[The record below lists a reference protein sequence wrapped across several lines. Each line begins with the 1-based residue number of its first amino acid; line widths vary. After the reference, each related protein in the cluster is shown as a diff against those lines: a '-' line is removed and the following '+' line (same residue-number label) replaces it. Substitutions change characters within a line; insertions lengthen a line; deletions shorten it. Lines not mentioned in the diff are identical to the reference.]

1 MKKITIKNRKGLKLV
16 ILPEIKPKQKGLVFI
31 MHGFGGFK
39 EQKHIQ
45 AMANAFKKEKYSI
58 VRFDTTNS
66 LGESGGKTI
75 KATITQYYNDLK
87 DVINWSSK
95 QNWYIEPFT
104 LAGHSA
110 GGQCILFFAENYPL
124 KVKAL
129 VPFGANISS
138 QLLRRVFSKKE
149 LDVWKNKGYK
159 ERVSHSKAGV
169 IIKTSWLFML
179 DMDKYD
185 ILKKTHELTMPI
197 LLIVGSQDDS
207 CPVYQ
212 QRMLYKKLPGP
223 KELNIIKG
231 APHTFREN
239 KHLIIL
245 KRLIKA
251 WVKKY
256 L

>member
-16 ILPEIKPKQKGLVFI
+16 ILPEINPKQKGLVFV

-45 AMANAFKKEKYSI
+45 AMADAFKKEKYSV

-66 LGESGGKTI
+66 IGESVGKTI
-75 KATITQYYNDLK
+75 KATITQYYYDLK
-87 DVINWSSK
+87 DVVDWASK
-95 QNWYIEPFT
+95 QKWYRQPFC

-110 GGQCILFFAENYPL
+110 GGECILLFAENYPH

-129 VPFGANISS
+129 VAFGTNISGR
-138 QLLRRVFSKKE
+138 LFRKVFSSRE
-149 LDVWKNKGYK
+149 LDAWKDKGFQT
-159 ERVSHSKAGV
+159 RISHSKAGV
-169 IIKTSWLFML
+169 IIKTSWRFML

-185 ILKKTHELTMPI
+185 VLKKAQNLTMPV

-207 CPVYQ
+207 CPVSQ
-212 QRMLYKKLPGP
+212 QRILYKKLPGP
-223 KELNIIKG
+223 KELKIVKG
-231 APHTFREN
+231 TPHTFREK
-239 KHLIIL
+239 KHLLIL
-245 KRLIKA
+245 KRLIRT